1 MAQLTSTTIYGNL
14 QVNLDTLIQ
23 GLLVL
28 TDTTASTS
36 TTSGALRVTGGVGI
50 AEELW
55 VGGSTHT
62 ASVYLEED
70 AASAYYLRL
79 FNNSGLTAGRT
90 LNLNVNNADRTISLA
105 GNLTLANNLTT
116 STGAV
121 TIEAQSGGST
131 LNLPTASTISS
142 LTANH
147 VLYASA
153 ANTIAGEAQLSI
165 SRGGT
170 GLATTSVRYALLG
183 PTSAAGAPTWRAIT
197 SADISDATNASTA
210 NMVVKRDG
218 SGNFSAGTI
227 TAALSG
233 NATTATT
240 ASKVANSLVLKF
252 DTGATPDT
260 DIYTFDGS
268 AAKTIDIKGGTNVT
282 LTKAANVV
290 TISSA
295 YTNYYPTSFAW
306 TGGTAAGP
314 TGSLTVS
321 GTTAVSFA
329 AIPSA
334 SASASGIVTNGT
346 QTFAGVKTFNNTTDS
361 TSTTTGAVII
371 SGGLGVAK
379 DIWAAKYNNLTLT
392 AAAAGFAI
400 AGGTTSRTLTLGA
413 DFTTSTGAITLA
425 GNAAGSSVTLPA
437 SGTLVPDSRK
447 VAGMALSSDITLK
460 TLTISSPLSGT
471 SYDGSAA
478 VSIGL
483 ASGYGDT
490 QNPYASKTA
499 KYFLAA
505 PNGAAGAPTF
515 RAIEVSDIPTLNQ
528 STTGNATTATTA
540 SKVANTL
547 TLGVSGTGLSGS
559 ATFNGSSAATFTV
572 TSNATSSNTGSTIV
586 ARDSSGNFSAGTIN
600 GIISTSVA
608 AGSSKNLLYSTMADS
623 DYFRIQVG
631 GASNAGYV
639 EIATADDGSEPIHVR
654 QYTGAFTTVTR
665 TATLLDGSG
674 NTTFPGIVTASSFD
688 GSISATS
695 HTHSTY
701 DRASS
706 VLSGANVFS
715 NIVVTDGIVTG
726 TATREL
732 TYSDVGAAPAHSH
745 PYLSSS
751 TTSTQDGYFGNI
763 YLKDDTDPSHYLII
777 TDAEN
782 LTANRTLSI
791 DVDDANR
798 ILRISGDAVISGT
811 NTGDQTTITG
821 NAGSANKVNNAVTFN
836 NGGSGAASGT
846 TFDGSTARTIS
857 YNTIGAA
864 ASSHAHGSLSSDG
877 KVGTTTDQVVV
888 TGTGGAITTAS
899 RSGID
904 SRSSFPPTLDKV
916 YPVGA
921 VYLSVENTSPAS
933 LFGGTWAQIGAGYA
947 LWTATSGAGSTIAAG
962 LPNITGYM
970 YATFYGPT
978 DNRVG
983 VFGNDTGGAI
993 AHSDTGRGSY
1003 EITGQTN
1010 GYNSAQAGWTFDASG
1025 SSSIYGESTTVQ
1037 PPAYKVYA
1045 WKRTA

>member
-1 MAQLTSTTIYGNL
+1 MSVGGILS
-14 QVNLDTLIQ
+14 
-23 GLLVL
+23 L

-36 TTSGALRVTGGVGI
+36 TTTGAMKIAGGLGVVGDIWAANLRATTAVLPDANDGATLGSATVSWSDLFLASGAVINFANGDVTVTHASNALTIAGGNVTV
-50 AEELW
+50 AENLYA
-55 VGGSTHT
+55 
-62 ASVYLEED
+62 ASMYLEED
-70 AASAYYLRL
+70 AGSSYYLRL

-227 TAALSG
+227 TAAQSG

-240 ASKVANSLVLKF
+240 ASKVASSLVLKF

-290 TISSA
+290 TISST

-346 QTFAGVKTFNNTTDS
+346 QTFAGVKTFNNTTAS

-379 DIWAAKYNNLTLT
+379 DIWAAKYNNLTL
-392 AAAAGFAI
+392 AAAETSFTI
-400 AGGTTSRTLTLGA
+400 AGGTTTSKTLTVSGDATISGGSHSGTNTGNQTITSGNGMNFTTGSGNVTITLGTPSNITSSSTNSVTTTSHTHAIVGEALTKVDDTNVTLTLGGTPA
-413 DFTTSTGAITLA
+413 TGLVKATSLTLGWKGQLSLARGGSGANLTAAAGGIVYSTSTAMAIKAAGTSGQALLSGGTAAPTWTTGTLTLNKNLTVST
-425 GNAAGSSVTLPA
+425 GNVTLTGQAAGSSVTLPA
-437 SGTLVPDSRK
+437 SGTLVADSRK

-460 TLTISSPLSGT
+460 TLTISSPLSGA
-471 SYDGSAA
+471 SYNGSTA

-515 RAIEVSDIPTLNQ
+515 RAIVASDIPTLNQ
-528 STTGNATTATTA
+528 NTTG
-540 SKVANTL
+540 S
-547 TLGVSGTGLSGS
+547 SGS
-559 ATFNGSSAATFTV
+559 C
-572 TSNATSSNTGSTIV
+572 
-586 ARDSSGNFSAGTIN
+586 
-600 GIISTSVA
+600 
-608 AGSSKNLLYSTMADS
+608 
-623 DYFRIQVG
+623 
-631 GASNAGYV
+631 
-639 EIATADDGSEPIHVR
+639 
-654 QYTGAFTTVTR
+654 
-665 TATLLDGSG
+665 
-674 NTTFPGIVTASSFD
+674 
-688 GSISATS
+688 
-695 HTHSTY
+695 
-701 DRASS
+701 
-706 VLSGANVFS
+706 
-715 NIVVTDGIVTG
+715 TG
-726 TATREL
+726 TAAYVAADGVNADQGAVDVEFASVKSKNNTFYYSTVAHTR
-732 TYSDVGAAPAHSH
+732 Y
-745 PYLSSS
+745 
-751 TTSTQDGYFGNI
+751 N
-763 YLKDDTDPSHYLII
+763 
-777 TDAEN
+777 
-782 LTANRTLSI
+782 
-791 DVDDANR
+791 
-798 ILRISGDAVISGT
+798 
-811 NTGDQTTITG
+811 
-821 NAGSANKVNNAVTFN
+821 
-836 NGGSGAASGT
+836 AASK
-846 TFDGSTARTIS
+846 TI
-857 YNTIGAA
+857 
-864 ASSHAHGSLSSDG
+864 D
-877 KVGTTTDQVVV
+877 
-888 TGTGGAITTAS
+888 
-899 RSGID
+899 
-904 SRSSFPPTLDKV
+904 F
-916 YPVGA
+916 
-921 VYLSVENTSPAS
+921 
-933 LFGGTWAQIGAGYA
+933 
-947 LWTATSGAGSTIAAG
+947 
-962 LPNITGYM
+962 
-970 YATFYGPT
+970 
-978 DNRVG
+978 
-983 VFGNDTGGAI
+983 VFN
-993 AHSDTGRGSY
+993 
-1003 EITGQTN
+1003 
-1010 GYNSAQAGWTFDASG
+1010 
-1025 SSSIYGESTTVQ
+1025 
-1037 PPAYKVYA
+1037 
-1045 WKRTA
+1045 